1 MIPTGRSPSWY
12 LRSIVITDTK
22 THKEYPFICDKRLAV
37 ESEDGKIER
46 LLSIAGEKDLKKFHL
61 VFASTVSKGLLDG
74 HIWFSIFLR
83 PKQSS
88 FTRVRRL
95 SACLALIFL
104 TMLTNAMFFGVGDAP
119 GSRKIVWLGNF
130 KINFTGIMIGIQS
143 SIIVIPPSIIIIE
156 IFRRLAPKKIK
167 ESSKVKATDES
178 NDDTRS
184 IKSDPYDV
192 GSNDENPLTKDDDKH
207 TKDKKKGPFLLPNPF
222 KYIAYFFVIACTA
235 SSAVVCFFYSMMW
248 GPRKSNEWLSSMF
261 AGFFQSVLVIQ
272 PMKAVVVAILLAAIF
287 RKPVKQESAEECA
300 ETPMVCFLVSYNF
313 KSTIS

>member
-1 MIPTGRSPSWY
+1 M
-12 LRSIVITDTK
+12 ITDTK
-22 THKEYPFICDKRLAV
+22 THKEFPFICDKWLAV

-46 LLSIAGEKDLKKFHL
+46 LLSVAGEQDLKKFHL

-119 GSRKIVWLGNF
+119 GSRKIIWLGNF
-130 KINFTGIMIGIQS
+130 KINMTGIIIGIQS

-156 IFRRLAPKKIK
+156 IFRRLAPKKDK
-167 ESSKVKATDES
+167 KAPPKTTDQDTSDTSSV
-178 NDDTRS
+178 
-184 IKSDPYDV
+184 KSDPFAL
-192 GSNDENPLTKDDDKH
+192 DEENLLTNQKE
-207 TKDKKKGPFLLPNPF
+207 KKKGPFLLPNPF
-222 KYIAYFFVIACTA
+222 KYIAYFFVVACSA
-235 SSAVVCFFYSMMW
+235 SSAIVCFFYSMMW
-248 GPRKSNEWLSSMF
+248 GPRKSNEWLASMF

-272 PMKAVVVAILLAAIF
+272 PLKAVIVAILLAAIF
-287 RKPVKQESAEECA
+287 KTPVKQESAEESS
-300 ETPMVCFLVSYNF
+300 ETPGVGFKFYSCSFLVLNKKRDRF
-313 KSTIS
+313 FI